1 MLPLF
6 SRLCF
11 TLTIC

>member
-6 SRLCF
+6 NRLCF